1 MKTLSIDIETYSD
14 VPLPKTGVYRYCESP
29 DFEILLFGYSVDS
42 GPVQVVDLACGE
54 KIPAEIIVALEDESV
69 IKWAFNAS
77 FERICLSRFLGYP
90 TGEYLDPE
98 SWRCSMIWAATMGLP
113 LSLEGVGAVLGLEK
127 QKLTEGKDCGNEYID
142 LNDTIRDDAVEGLV
156 ACMKEYGIEAFT
168 FSSTWSSAVE
178 TAWLFQK
185 AGCTLAGLIEINSQ
199 HKAFMSDEYEKAH
212 GYLFKLN

>member
-1 MKTLSIDIETYSD
+1 MMNIFEEA
-14 VPLPKTGVYRYCESP
+14 YRGIQEAKRAY
-29 DFEILLFGYSVDS
+29 
-42 GPVQVVDLACGE
+42 A
-54 KIPAEIIVALEDESV
+54 
-69 IKWAFNAS
+69 
-77 FERICLSRFLGYP
+77 
-90 TGEYLDPE
+90 
-98 SWRCSMIWAATMGLP
+98 AATNTAEQDAARAIYKQATAKLDGL
-113 LSLEGVGAVLGLEK
+113 SSIEQRIWNAYE
-127 QKLTEGKDCGNEYID
+127 TAKDCGNEYID

-199 HKAFMSDEYEKAH
+199 HQAFMSDDYEKVH